1 MEFSPKTIAEI
12 EKLYKGRHHVELSI
26 GVLKDGEITY
36 THWNPDRE
44 ADDRLLI
51 YPVGSICKPFTASLL
66 AVGEGGYRRPGGRAE
81 LRRRRRGQ
89 LRPRQRRADRVLDL
103 EK

>member
-36 THWNPDRE
+36 SHRNPSRE
-44 ADDRLLI
+44 EDDALLV
-51 YPVGSICKPFTASLL
+51 YPVGCAIGTHVGPGAIALAYFCK
-66 AVGEGGYRRPGGRAE
+66 GR
-81 LRRRRRGQ
+81 
-89 LRPRQRRADRVLDL
+89 D
-103 EK
+103 